1 MCMYMCVTGLEH
13 DGRHFIPL
21 IPLAIISQS
30 VMIVYAVICRS
41 RDAAVLA
48 ENYSP
53 ELGGNAPQVTLALM
67 ERLRDCP
74 EYLPNGESKT
84 FAQRNEEAD
93 FFAFTSFLEACTG
106 GANTA
111 LADHFFHVMHD
122 GTIFFSCLS
131 DDPDP
136 RSHAVCF
143 LFLHHAKDEF
153 RSLYKERK
161 IEKANAYGLNKDFG
175 PHLRSAMHY
184 YNTNRE
190 KLARDAQVA
199 DLQDQIESMKM
210 VMGRNI
216 NLLLQKGEQLD
227 MLVDKVRDFSN
238 PSLARRYM
246 WVCFFTADCTYLSN
260 LQSNQMMDDTSVFK
274 KRSGQLKS
282 QMRWRYY
289 KNSCLCSV
297 LAFVAIWFFLSCAC
311 GFNFSRCIPDNSSSN
326 GGG

>member
-1 MCMYMCVTGLEH
+1 MGRVYHVRVTGLEH

-227 MLVDKVRDFSN
+227 MLVDK
-238 PSLARRYM
+238 
-246 WVCFFTADCTYLSN
+246 
-260 LQSNQMMDDTSVFK
+260 SNQMMDDTSVFK

-289 KNSCLCSV
+289 KSSCLCSV

>member
-1 MCMYMCVTGLEH
+1 
-13 DGRHFIPL
+13 
-21 IPLAIISQS
+21 
-30 VMIVYAVICRS
+30 MIVYAVICRS

-227 MLVDKVRDFSN
+227 MLVDK
-238 PSLARRYM
+238 
-246 WVCFFTADCTYLSN
+246 
-260 LQSNQMMDDTSVFK
+260 SNQMMDNTSVFK

>member
-1 MCMYMCVTGLEH
+1 MCVTGLEH

-53 ELGGNAPQVTLALM
+53 ELGGNAPQVTLALI

-74 EYLPNGESKT
+74 EYLPNGENKT

-227 MLVDKVRDFSN
+227 MLVDK
-238 PSLARRYM
+238 
-246 WVCFFTADCTYLSN
+246 
-260 LQSNQMMDDTSVFK
+260 SNQMMDDTSVFK